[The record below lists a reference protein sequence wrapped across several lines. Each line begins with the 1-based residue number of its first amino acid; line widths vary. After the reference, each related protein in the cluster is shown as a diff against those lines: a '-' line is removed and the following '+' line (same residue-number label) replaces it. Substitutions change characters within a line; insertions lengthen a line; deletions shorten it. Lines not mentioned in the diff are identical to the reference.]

1 VTHVVVDSR
10 NMAPAAME
18 RLGHFPDLR
27 SLADDGT
34 LRLYLLSRTN

>member
-1 VTHVVVDSR
+1 MTHIDVDGR

-18 RLGHFPDLR
+18 RLSHFPELR

-34 LRLYLLSRTN
+34 LRLYLLSRAN